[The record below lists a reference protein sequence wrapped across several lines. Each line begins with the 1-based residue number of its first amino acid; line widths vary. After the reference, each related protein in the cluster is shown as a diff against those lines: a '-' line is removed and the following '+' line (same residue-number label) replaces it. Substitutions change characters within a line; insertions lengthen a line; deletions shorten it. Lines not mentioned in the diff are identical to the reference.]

1 MMNDKL
7 NNGVKEV
14 EVKGEDNMKTVET
27 KETKLEV
34 VSVLDKQGEEIINDI
49 NKGEVEMM
57 KTKVYDLLK
66 MTNDDYLG
74 TLKTL
79 FTRNFTTDNEKFIIE
94 YAVDNNCR
102 KMSSIDYGYE
112 IGVSYK
118 LGKLEINIGAENT
131 DVYDPIT
138 NPVMFHG
145 LKDKIKEIVEGKI
158 DSIKTDDLEITY
170 NPNTKELDIKSD
182 ITKIQI
188 LNIER
193 KEIMIGIYGVG
204 DVLDSAE
211 SISDWLFQN

>member
-145 LKDKIKEIVEGKI
+145 LKDKIKEMVEDKI

>member
-14 EVKGEDNMKTVET
+14 EVKGEDNMKTV
-27 KETKLEV
+27 ETKLEV

-131 DVYDPIT
+131 DDYDPIT

-170 NPNTKELDIKSD
+170 NPKTKELQIKSE

-193 KEIMIGIYGVG
+193 EEIMIGIYGVS

-211 SISDWLFQN
+211 SISDWLFKK

>member
-27 KETKLEV
+27 KLEV
-34 VSVLDKQGEEIINDI
+34 VSVLDKQGEEIVNDI

-79 FTRNFTTDNEKFIIE
+79 FTRNFNTDNEKFIIE

-102 KMSSIDYGYE
+102 KLSSINYGYE

-118 LGKLEINIGAENT
+118 LGKLEINIGAENI
-131 DVYDPIT
+131 DDYDPIT

-170 NPNTKELDIKSD
+170 NPKTKELEIESE

-193 KEIMIGIYGVG
+193 EEIMIGVYGVS

-211 SISDWLFQN
+211 SISDWLFQK